1 MDNDDELFEDFWNEI
16 PDVIASRKDDFAD
29 PALRR
34 TLHLSKNYARKVWR
48 AARTP
53 LLEEIRKLERP
64 NRIS

>member
-1 MDNDDELFEDFWNEI
+1 MNNDEALFEEFWNEI
-16 PDVIASRKDDFAD
+16 PDVVASRKDDFAN

-34 TLHLSKNYARKVWR
+34 TLQLSKSYAHQVWR

-53 LLEEIRKLERP
+53 LLEEIRKLEKP